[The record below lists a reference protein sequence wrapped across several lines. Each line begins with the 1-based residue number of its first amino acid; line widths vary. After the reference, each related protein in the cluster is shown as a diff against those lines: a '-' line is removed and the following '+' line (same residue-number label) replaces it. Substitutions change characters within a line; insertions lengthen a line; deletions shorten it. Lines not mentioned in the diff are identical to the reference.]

1 MEFGSGQQQYTT
13 MIRDM
18 PLGERPRERLRYYGA
33 SQLSDAELIA
43 ILLRSG
49 TARENVLRLSERVL
63 LEYSGLGGV
72 AKASYAELC
81 EMHGISDAKACQI
94 LAALELGRRLS
105 SLHPEHRAVIR
116 SPMDAF
122 NLLSAEMGLFVQEHL
137 RALLLNTK
145 NEVVAIREIYK
156 GTVNS
161 AAVRV
166 AEVIRPA
173 IRENCPNIIIVHNHP
188 SGDPSPSPEDV
199 RVTREIRTCANMMDI
214 TLLDHI
220 IIGRGRYVSLKER
233 GLGFES
239 GISAVA
245 AGVDIGA
252 DIGMAAEGR

>member
-1 MEFGSGQQQYTT
+1 MDGQQQYST

-33 SQLSDAELIA
+33 RHLKDTELIA
-43 ILLRSG
+43 ILLRTG
-49 TARENVLRLSERVL
+49 TTGENVLRLSERVL
-63 LEYSGLGGV
+63 SEYGDIGGV

-105 SLHPEHRAVIR
+105 SLHPETRAVIR
-116 SPMDAF
+116 SPADVF
-122 NLLSAEMGLFVQEHL
+122 NLLSVEMGLFVQEHL

-161 AAVRV
+161 AAVRA

-188 SGDPSPSPEDV
+188 SGDPTPSPEDV
-199 RVTREIRTCANMMDI
+199 RVTRELRACASMMDI

-220 IIGRGRYVSLKER
+220 VIGRGRYVSLKQD
-233 GLGFES
+233 GKGFEDERIAS
-239 GISAVA
+239 IG
-245 AGVDIGA
+245 GDI
-252 DIGMAAEGR
+252 DTGMAAESR

>member
-1 MEFGSGQQQYTT
+1 MESESGQQWYST

-18 PLGERPRERLRYYGA
+18 PLGERPRERLQHYGA
-33 SQLSDAELIA
+33 SYLSNTELIA

-49 TARENVLRLSERVL
+49 TARENVLRLSERALV
-63 LEYSGLGGV
+63 EHGGLGGI

-105 SLHPEHRAVIR
+105 ALAPETRAVVR
-116 SPMDAF
+116 SPVDVF
-122 NLLSAEMGLFVQEHL
+122 NLLSVEMGLFVQEHL

-161 AAVRV
+161 AAVRA

-188 SGDPSPSPEDV
+188 SGDPTPSPEDV
-199 RVTREIRTCANMMDI
+199 RVTRELRACASMMDI

-220 IIGRGRYVSLKER
+220 VIGRGRYVSLKQD
-233 GLGFES
+233 GLGFDD
-239 GISAVA
+239 GRVA
-245 AGVDIGA
+245 SIGGDI
-252 DIGMAAEGR
+252 DMGMAAESR